1 MTLVTSW
8 GRLGRGPHTVVSL
21 TERCS
26 AARRVASTRR
36 PGLPS
41 GMQRSYGDVSTNEH
55 GTLWDC
61 RQLDKL
67 IAFDEASGVLTCEP
81 GMLLRDIQ
89 AIFSPRGWMLPVTPG
104 SAMVTIGGAIAND
117 VHGKNHHR
125 QATFGNHVLGLTLLR
140 TDGEIIDCS
149 PSENINWMQATI
161 GGLGLTG
168 IILSAT
174 IELEAVPGP
183 WLTAEDIVFESIGDF
198 FALSHN
204 SEATFEHNVAWI
216 DTTTDGG
223 RRGIFTRGNAVAA
236 SKHKLPADRTASFPF
251 TPPFSLINS
260 LTSPVF
266 NRAYFRLKAAKAG
279 RRTEHYRSFFYPL
292 DAIHDWNRI
301 YGPKGFF
308 QYQSVIPLSNA
319 EEATREML
327 AECAQAGIGSFLG
340 VLKKF
345 GDIPSVGMLSFPEPG
360 ITFALDFPQRGPKTA
375 SLFARLDAIVRAGGG
390 RLYPAKDARMPREM
404 FEAGYPRIDEFL
416 PYRDQG
422 ISSQL
427 SRRLLGS

>member
-21 TERCS
+21 TERGS

-41 GMQRSYGDVSTNEH
+41 GMQRSYGDVSTNEY

-67 IAFDEASGVLTCEP
+67 IAFDEASGVLTCEA
-81 GMLLRDIQ
+81 GVLLRDIQ
-89 AIFSPRGWMLPVTPG
+89 AIFGPRGWMLPVTPG
-104 SAMVTIGGAIAND
+104 SGMVTIGGAIAND

-125 QATFGNHVLGLTLLR
+125 QGTFGNHVLGLTLLR

-149 PSENINWMQATI
+149 PGENIDWMQATI

-174 IELEAVPGP
+174 IGLEAVPGP
-183 WLTAEDIVFESIGDF
+183 WIAAEDIAFESIGDY
-198 FALSHN
+198 FALSRN

-216 DTTTDGG
+216 DATTDGG

-236 SKHKLPADRTASFPF
+236 PKRKLPADRTVSFPF
-251 TPPFSLINS
+251 TPPFSLVNA
-260 LTSPVF
+260 LTSPAF
-266 NRAYFRLKAAKAG
+266 NRVYFRLNAAKAG

-292 DAIHDWNRI
+292 DAIHDWNRM

-360 ITFALDFPQRGPKTA
+360 ITLALDFPQRGPETA
-375 SLFARLDAIVRAGGG
+375 SLFARLDAVVRAGGG